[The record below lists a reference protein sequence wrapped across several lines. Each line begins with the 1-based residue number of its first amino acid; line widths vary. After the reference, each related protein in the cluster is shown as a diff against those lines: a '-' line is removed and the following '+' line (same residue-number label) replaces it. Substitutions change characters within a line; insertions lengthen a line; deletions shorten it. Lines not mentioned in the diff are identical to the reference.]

1 MSQPRMALLLAFLS
15 FLALAI
21 VVIAE
26 SVPDRKVEAE
36 DPRLW
41 FTPEQATA
49 KLLMLGTFH
58 FKDAGLDGYKPEV
71 DVDILSEPRQAELK
85 DVLDRLEKFAPT
97 KILIEVKAERAEVI
111 DERYRRYLA
120 GEFEL
125 EANEIY
131 QVGFRLARRLGH
143 ERLYAVD
150 VMGRNY
156 ADLADPE
163 AYAVEHGQAFPE
175 AESWEERFTQLYQ
188 HDDQLK
194 AKQTLREH
202 LLYLNSE
209 ERLRIGHG
217 HYVLSYLG
225 LGNDEEYPATDSL
238 TGWWYN
244 RNLRIFSNVM
254 RVMEPGDRLLLLIG
268 AGHVPIIRHAADA
281 SPEIDLVEVSAV
293 LE

>member
-1 MSQPRMALLLAFLS
+1 MNRTMVISGLGLLC
-15 FLALAI
+15 ALA
-21 VVIAE
+21 
-26 SVPDRKVEAE
+26 SVAQGPADQKAPS
-36 DPRLW
+36 DNPQQW
-41 FTPEQATA
+41 FTAQHATA

-85 DVLDRLEKFAPT
+85 EVLDRLEKFAPT
-97 KILIEVKAERAEVI
+97 KILIEAKAERAEVI
-111 DERYRRYLA
+111 AERYRRYLA

-131 QVGFRLARRLGH
+131 QVGFQLAKRLGH
-143 ERLYAVD
+143 ERLFAVD

-156 ADLADPE
+156 ADLADTE
-163 AYAVEHGQAFPE
+163 AYAVEHGQTFPE
-175 AESWEERFTQLYQ
+175 AESWEGRFTQLYQ

-281 SPEIDLVEVSAV
+281 SPEVDLIEVSEI